1 MSDFGYRLYKAT
13 EILATGE
20 GDVKN
25 RLGLA
30 VTNELILA
38 NFPDDPDIPQY
49 FRDKQAAILREL
61 STCTWGPDME
71 GDRVRATIHGM
82 RFRTAAKYAKQ
93 IWDLHNEL
101 REYERSG
108 FIPEERLTRR
118 STGSPKKR
126 APG

>member
-1 MSDFGYRLYKAT
+1 MSDFGYKLYKAT

-30 VTNELILA
+30 VTNELIFA
-38 NFPDDPDIPQY
+38 NFPDDSSIPQY
-49 FRDKQAAILREL
+49 FREKQAAILRGL
-61 STCTWGPDME
+61 STRTWHPDME
-71 GDRVRATIHGM
+71 GNRVRATIHRM
-82 RFRTAAKYAKQ
+82 RFKTAAKYAQQ
-93 IWDLHNEL
+93 IWDLHNEF

-108 FIPEERLTRR
+108 FILEEQLTSR